1 MPNRRAK
8 MLTPSANPAS
18 IVSLRA
24 VTKAFGRRVA
34 VNAVS
39 FDVPSGAIYGLLGH
53 NGAGK
58 STIIGTLL
66 GQVIPDSGTILVD
79 GHDLQK
85 SRHDAL
91 ARVGAIYESPAF
103 YGHLSGRK
111 NLRILC
117 EYTGPVPE
125 ARLEEVIG
133 MVGLTGRIDDP
144 VNHYS
149 HGMRQRLALAQ
160 ALLPDPKLVILDE
173 PTEGFDPEGIFETRN
188 LLLRLNRD
196 WGLTIMVSSHQLSE
210 LQQICSHLAILREG
224 DLLFAGAWRDV
235 SSGPGSVRFKVDR
248 QAEAEAGLRQAGL
261 LVPDV
266 SAGFQLAA
274 HADISS
280 VARWLIE
287 NDFRIETLGHEGRSL
302 EDFYLETTRTGSK
315 RSGS

>member
-1 MPNRRAK
+1 
-8 MLTPSANPAS
+8 MLTPSVSPAP

-24 VTKAFGRRVA
+24 VTKAFGRRMA
-34 VNAVS
+34 VNEVS
-39 FDVPSGAIYGLLGH
+39 FEVPCGAIFGLLGH

-58 STIIGTLL
+58 STIIGMLL
-66 GQVIPDSGTILVD
+66 GQVISDSGTIFVD

-85 SRHDAL
+85 NRPEAL
-91 ARVGAIYESPAF
+91 SRVGAIYESPAF

-125 ARLEEVIG
+125 ARLEEVVG

-188 LLLRLNRD
+188 LLLRLNRE

-210 LQQICSHLAILREG
+210 LQQICSHLAIMREG
-224 DLLFAGAWRDV
+224 DLLFAGAWQN
-235 SSGPGSVRFKVDR
+235 SSSRPEFVRLKVDR
-248 QAEAEAGLRQAGL
+248 QAEAEAGLCQAGL

-274 HADISS
+274 NSDISS

-287 NDFRIETLGHEGRSL
+287 HNFRIDALGHEGRSL
-302 EDFYLETTRTGSK
+302 EDFYLETTRTGRR
-315 RSGS
+315 RSGA